1 MADVADDLVKL
12 LSDVRKT
19 ISENKQFLDK
29 LVDETIEDESE
40 DETEATNAEEEFEE
54 L

>member
-1 MADVADDLVKL
+1 MPDETDNLEKL

-19 ISENKQFLDK
+19 IYDNRLFIEK
-29 LVDETIEDESE
+29 LVDETLEEESSGDLE
-40 DETEATNAEEEFEE
+40 VEVIEEFEE